1 MVRVVCFGNVGF
13 VAVLVG
19 FGPAEA
25 DLLWVE
31 RGPEFGKRSFVS
43 ERSAS
48 VGRVGVGRTEMETHW
63 LSSMWGVYDEGGA
76 RGFR

>member
-1 MVRVVCFGNVGF
+1 MIIKH
-13 VAVLVG
+13 AVKTKVEIEPAVSELNERT
-19 FGPAEA
+19 AEA
-25 DLLWVE
+25 QNSL
-31 RGPEFGKRSFVS
+31 VS

>member
-31 RGPEFGKRSFVS
+31 RGPEFGKRSS
-43 ERSAS
+43 GEANTRRS
-48 VGRVGVGRTEMETHW
+48 GVNDYQT
-63 LSSMWGVYDEGGA
+63 
-76 RGFR
+76 RGENKSRN